1 MWFPR
6 RSLLLCTIHSL
17 MLVVGCS
24 RAPIEDAS
32 ADDSASPLGNV
43 VRFEIEDFDAGQ
55 LSQQAALSGYA
66 SPENQATLNR
76 LRDLVLRQFPDGK
89 WINFGPDASYRTI
102 RLFCQ
107 NGTIELSSWH
117 PIAEMHPNVVAA
129 SYGLTSLDGQSR
141 EDFLGRDKGEYVG
154 RRKAFDEIQHSLMV
168 VE

>member
-1 MWFPR
+1 MWLPR
-6 RSLLLCTIHSL
+6 HSFALYTIPSLLLLI
-17 MLVVGCS
+17 GCS
-24 RAPIEDAS
+24 RATIEDAS
-32 ADDSASPLGNV
+32 TAEPANPLGNV

-55 LSQQAALSGYA
+55 LPQQAALSGYA

-76 LRDLVLRQFPDGK
+76 SRDLALRQFPDGS

-141 EDFLGRDKGEYVG
+141 EEFLDRDKGEYLVK
-154 RRKAFDEIQHSLMV
+154 RDAFDAIQHSLMV